1 MNCNTHHD
9 GFRLREEEMNNLCTC
24 TTLGKN
30 VFFNLLFRPNYI
42 EQNIPIIKIQSCRK
56 VKDFQIQH
64 ILRKMLNSDSMTHL
78 ILSSEKC
85 INMFLIL
92 IHHADLTEKLFT
104 SLAT

>member
-1 MNCNTHHD
+1 MNCNTDHD
-9 GFRLREEEMNNLCTC
+9 GFRLREKEMNNLYTC

-30 VFFNLLFRPNYI
+30 VLFNLLFRPNYI
-42 EQNIPIIKIQSCRK
+42 EQNIPITKIQSCRK

-78 ILSSEKC
+78 VLSSEKY

-92 IHHADLTEKLFT
+92 IHHADLTEELFKSPRT
-104 SLAT
+104 